1 MYHQP
6 QQHPVP
12 TYANPQAPAL
22 FDRSKVEL
30 FFSCRSLPNLDTLS
44 KTDCQL
50 KIFQGTIQ
58 GGWVESG
65 RTEIINDNLNP
76 DFAKSIVTDYIF
88 EQTQKF
94 RVDAIDD
101 DGNGKFE
108 TIGSAIFELG
118 ELMGSKNNLLILHL
132 MRDLKT
138 MKKSGQLIVR
148 SEEVC
153 DTNATIFFEI
163 DCQSLNFGGCC
174 GGAGKSFLVL
184 YKPRYDKGNEDSRA
198 DWLKVFQTPVSVQA
212 SGSPK
217 WPKFQ
222 LSSSKLCSSDYS
234 RRLKCEW
241 WEFQSNGSHILKG
254 QVEFSVAEIKGS
266 SENGKW

>member
-1 MYHQP
+1 MYGQQQQQP
-6 QQHPVP
+6 MPGP
-12 TYANPQAPAL
+12 FPPQAPAL

-30 FFSCRSLPNLDTLS
+30 FFSCRSLLNLDTLS

-58 GGWVESG
+58 GGWVESD

-101 DGNGKFE
+101 DGHGKFE

-138 MKKSGQLIVR
+138 TKKGGQLIVR

-153 DTNATIFFEI
+153 GINETVKFMF

-174 GGAGKSFLVL
+174 GSAGKSFLVL

-198 DWLKVFQTPVSVQA
+198 DWLKVFQTPVSVKA
-212 SGSPK
+212 SGSPG
-217 WPKFQ
+217 WPAFE
-222 LSSSKLCSSDYS
+222 LNSSKLCSSDYS

-241 WEFQSNGSHILKG
+241 WEFQANGSHILKG
-254 QVEFSVAEIKGS
+254 QVEFSVAQIKADAAH
-266 SENGKW
+266 GKW